1 MGNANRCKRLMVS
14 GKCRRKAS
22 VVTIDELLV
31 IKRVIRYR
39 VEVSRDGV
47 SVFELFTDAQGDT
60 SWRNHRTFYTYTEV
74 PEWIQ
79 TGIAMLDLANADK
92 ELNTPTYIAGVGYA
106 VPGINIYYLDYKGE
120 E

>member
-1 MGNANRCKRLMVS
+1 MTV
-14 GKCRRKAS
+14 
-22 VVTIDELLV
+22 D
-31 IKRVIRYR
+31 RVR

-47 SVFELFTDAQGDT
+47 SMFELSTNAQGDVA
-60 SWRNHRTFYTYTEV
+60 WGNHRTFYTYTEV

-79 TGIAMLDLANADK
+79 TGIAMLDLANTDK